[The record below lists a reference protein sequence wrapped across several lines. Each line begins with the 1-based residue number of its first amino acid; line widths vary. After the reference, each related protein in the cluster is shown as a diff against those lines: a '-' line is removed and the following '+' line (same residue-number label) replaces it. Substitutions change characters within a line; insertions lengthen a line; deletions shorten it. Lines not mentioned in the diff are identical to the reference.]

1 MMEKY
6 DNFLFSLK
14 HQPARLVAAG
24 KLTKDSL
31 SLCKLRHKRKY
42 DNKLNKNSH
51 IKYDY
56 RNLITQ
62 IQHKAIVNTDTSF
75 YLTYYSY
82 DEAGNRFAKTIYK
95 YTSSSGPP
103 EDSNPGGPVTDD
115 YWDLY
120 SVEIYSR
127 DISGKELAIYK
138 DNVILE
144 YPLYGLDMI
153 GKIKNDELFFYYKDH
168 LGSVRATVNS
178 SGEIVSA
185 QDYDAWGYLL
195 QDRVYVSDTSTFK
208 FTSKERDSESDYD
221 YFGARYYDS
230 RIGRWGTTDPLLNKY
245 PSISPYNY
253 TLNDPLV
260 LIDPNGLWIA
270 DYNSEKNKIS
280 VTAEEGDNLQ
290 GLYNQLGISADDF
303 AKTYNINDID
313 NYNVESGVSNFD
325 ITNYV
330 LANSKFDAS
339 FTGSNCHGFV
349 YVSKGLNENE
359 VSISGL
365 EIGSKINNLNSEPL
379 TGDIA
384 IFEIGESFYI
394 YGFLIPK
401 GEPGHSA
408 IFVIQ
413 NKSGEKQFLNRIG
426 TKEKVTLNSENQI
439 NLYQQDI
446 ARRYRQFGANIS
458 SYPKYYRGIEK

>member
-178 SGEIVSA
+178 SGDVVSS
-185 QDYDAWGYLL
+185 QDFDAWGYLL
-195 QDRVYVSDTSTFK
+195 QDRTFDSDSGKFK
-208 FTSKERDSESDYD
+208 FTSKERDIESDYD

-230 RIGRWGTTDPLLNKY
+230 RIANWTSVDPLMEKHFDW
-245 PSISPYNY
+245 SPYNY
-253 TLNDPLV
+253 VLRNPLR
-260 LIDPNGLWIA
+260 LIDPDGEQENFGLSLFNFYATNILPEQAYSDWYSNLSVIQQEEFR
-270 DYNSEKNKIS
+270 YNRDELQSGRVESSEIQPS
-280 VTAEEGDNLQ
+280 DIIG
-290 GLYNQLGISADDF
+290 GILGIKLASKLSLSMVENSFDDALFYHSVHSMERISEIEASTGVKLTDKIIGKTIEKSAVYTGH
-303 AKTYNINDID
+303 K
-313 NYNVESGVSNFD
+313 SGALTF
-325 ITNYV
+325 
-330 LANSKFDAS
+330 
-339 FTGSNCHGFV
+339 
-349 YVSKGLNENE
+349 
-359 VSISGL
+359 ISEGTFPGGKNL
-365 EIGSKINNLNSEPL
+365 VIGQNPL
-379 TGDIA
+379 TKQLTTIYPTKKSVA
-384 IFEIGESFYI
+384 RISRELTKVAETFSKELIKSFQNTS
-394 YGFLIPK
+394 GF
-401 GEPGHSA
+401 
-408 IFVIQ
+408 
-413 NKSGEKQFLNRIG
+413 
-426 TKEKVTLNSENQI
+426 
-439 NLYQQDI
+439 
-446 ARRYRQFGANIS
+446 
-458 SYPKYYRGIEK
+458 